1 MYCCRRGLTLTSR
14 PRADD
19 YDDCDDDDDEDEEE
33 DNEYDDAAD
42 QP

>member
-1 MYCCRRGLTLTSR
+1 MYCCCRGLTLTSR
-14 PRADD
+14 PRTDN
-19 YDDCDDDDDEDEEE
+19 DDDDEEE